1 MPQKSKTKPVVIIP
15 TYDNGKTVCQ
25 VIREVGRYVPDV
37 IVVDDG
43 SRDGTDV
50 LLRRLT
56 DWTGGQRTSGESLGD
71 VSRGSFRGVSGESFG
86 DVSRG
91 SSRGVSGEISEE
103 ASGGVPGEI
112 FGEASGG
119 VPGETPTGIMVVTHG
134 KNRGKGQALKTGFA
148 KARELGFTHAITI
161 DADGQHYPS
170 DLPVFLRAIDEHP
183 QAIIVGSRNLNADGM
198 PSRNSFANKFSNFWF
213 RLYTGV
219 SLPDTQTGYRAYPL
233 DRLHGLRLLTSRYE
247 AELELLIFA
256 AWHGEKLQPLP
267 IKVYYPPREERV
279 THFRPVADFA
289 RIFLLNTVLLFVSLL
304 YGHPLR
310 AVLRLRPETASC
322 RHKSAGTGQ
331 GQ

>member
-1 MPQKSKTKPVVIIP
+1 MQQKIKTKPVVIIP

-56 DWTGGQRTSGESLGD
+56 DGTGGQRTSGE
-71 VSRGSFRGVSGESFG
+71 
-86 DVSRG
+86 
-91 SSRGVSGEISEE
+91 
-103 ASGGVPGEI
+103 
-112 FGEASGG
+112 
-119 VPGETPTGIMVVTHG
+119 TPAGIMVVTHG

-289 RIFLLNTVLLFVSLL
+289 RISLLNTVLLFVSIL

-310 AVLRLRPETASC
+310 AVLRLRLETASC

>member
-1 MPQKSKTKPVVIIP
+1 MPQKIKTKPVVIIP

-56 DWTGGQRTSGESLGD
+56 AGTGGQRTS
-71 VSRGSFRGVSGESFG
+71 
-86 DVSRG
+86 
-91 SSRGVSGEISEE
+91 
-103 ASGGVPGEI
+103 
-112 FGEASGG
+112 
-119 VPGETPTGIMVVTHG
+119 GETPTGIMVVTHG

-256 AWHGEKLQPLP
+256 AWHGEELRPLP

>member
-1 MPQKSKTKPVVIIP
+1 MIIP

-43 SRDGTDV
+43 SRDGTDA

-56 DWTGGQRTSGESLGD
+56 DGTGGQRTS
-71 VSRGSFRGVSGESFG
+71 
-86 DVSRG
+86 
-91 SSRGVSGEISEE
+91 
-103 ASGGVPGEI
+103 
-112 FGEASGG
+112 
-119 VPGETPTGIMVVTHG
+119 GETPTGIMVVTHG

-256 AWHGEKLQPLP
+256 AWHGEELWPLP